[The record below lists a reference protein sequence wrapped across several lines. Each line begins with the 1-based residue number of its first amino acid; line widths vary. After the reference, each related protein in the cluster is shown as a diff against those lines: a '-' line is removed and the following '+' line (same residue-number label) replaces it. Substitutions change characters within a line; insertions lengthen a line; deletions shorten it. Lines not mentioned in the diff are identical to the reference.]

1 MKKLL
6 MMAAA
11 LTVLFACHKENN
23 SRENIPALN
32 PTPKADYA
40 IMLEVPNHS
49 LLAAEVKTIEFTGD
63 GNFMFELPLKKESG
77 SGSASTESTKDVEVV
92 TGQFNATEVDKD
104 SKINV
109 LYEIVDKPDC
119 SVSFEKP
126 TKANEIQVTFTWNGK
141 TVTGVA
147 NILSPMAMT
156 LFTSAINRQWGIE
169 ETDLNV
175 EGSGVKFGKIYK
187 GCDLQAIAGDLKE
200 QGINI
205 NASKLS
211 GHTVKSVEFTWY
223 GSLKIEF
230 TGAPAYYGN
239 FGSFSDNGAFSYTF
253 HGENAGDA
261 IISGSSTGSVS
272 FNTKQQPVLM
282 LRSKVKDENNGKEY
296 DCTINLTLK

>member
-11 LTVLFACHKENN
+11 LTVLFACNKENN
-23 SRENIPALN
+23 STKNIPTLH

-40 IMLEVPNHS
+40 IMLEIPNHS
-49 LLAAEVKTIEFTGD
+49 LLASEVKTIEFTGE
-63 GNFMFELPLKKESG
+63 GNYMMELPLKKG
-77 SGSASTESTKDVEVV
+77 APAASVEDVEVV
-92 TGQFNATEVDKD
+92 VGQFNATEVDKD
-104 SKINV
+104 SKLNV
-109 LYEIVDKPDC
+109 LYEIVDKEGC

-141 TVTGVA
+141 TVTGIA
-147 NILSPMAMT
+147 NILSPMVQT
-156 LFTSAINRQWGIE
+156 LFTMAINRQWSIE

-239 FGSFSDNGAFSYTF
+239 FGSFSDNGGFSYTF

-261 IISGSSTGSVS
+261 IISGTSTGSVS
-272 FNTKQQPVLM
+272 FNNKQQPVLM